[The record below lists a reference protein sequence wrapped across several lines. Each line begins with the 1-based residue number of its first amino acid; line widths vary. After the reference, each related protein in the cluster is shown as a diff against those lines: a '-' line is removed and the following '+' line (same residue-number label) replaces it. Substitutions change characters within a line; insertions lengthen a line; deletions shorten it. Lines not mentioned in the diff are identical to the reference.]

1 MISTLLAQHPAL
13 FRVLLGLAVLAAAV
27 LGAVLHRFDRRGALA
42 VLAALGLVGALALT
56 LSPSSAP
63 RYAFCTVQLT
73 SPVDGVDALANVVL
87 MLPLAHF
94 AALRWRRPLP
104 VLAAV
109 AGLSALVE
117 LVQALVPALG
127 RACDTG
133 DWVTNTLGA
142 LMGVLLAALVLRFV
156 PVRGTRA

>member
-13 FRVLLGLAVLAAAV
+13 FRVLLGAAVLVATL
-27 LGAVLHRFDRRGALA
+27 LGAVLHRADRLGALG
-42 VLAALGLVGALALT
+42 VLAALGLAGALVLT

-73 SPVDGVDALANVVL
+73 SPVAGIDALANVVL
-87 MLPLAHF
+87 MLPLALF
-94 AALRWRRPLP
+94 AALRWRRPLL

-109 AGLSALVE
+109 SGLSALVE

-142 LMGVLLAALVLRFV
+142 VVGVLLAALVLWFV
-156 PVRGTRA
+156 PRRDAA